1 MRFAGDLWGSLNQR
15 QGAGLQ
21 TLPIRPDT
29 PTPRYGTLEIGPD
42 TPAPRYENLVDSPQD
57 RAARWALDDA
67 ERAEWERAES
77 DIERRF
83 RDVALR
89 SAFR

>member
-1 MRFAGDLWGSLNQR
+1 MTSGNRLVSGG
-15 QGAGLQ
+15 GAGLQ

-29 PTPRYGTLEIGPD
+29 PFASYETLEINPD
-42 TPAPRYENLVDSPQD
+42 TPLPRYENLIDSPEE
-57 RAARWALDDA
+57 RAARSAMDDA
-67 ERAEWERAES
+67 ERAESQRIES